1 MSLVGSGFA
10 RLGSRSEKVRRSFD
24 PSAVQAVLFDMDG
37 TLIDTDDAIIE
48 AWATRLHWL
57 PGDPHR
63 LLRRLIMVSETPTNA
78 FITLLDAL
86 HVDDD
91 LFSLNDRLRRLR
103 GLRTPAN
110 FLAVDGVVDVILA
123 LVERYPLAVVTT
135 RSRRDSHAF
144 LVQYHIGNC
153 FRAVIAHEDTVR
165 LKPHPEPVR
174 RAAWALG
181 VPVEHCLMIG
191 DTTVDVL
198 AAKRAGAM
206 SIGVLCGF
214 GERAEL
220 ERAGADVILESTAE
234 LGALW

>member
-1 MSLVGSGFA
+1 MEYGF
-10 RLGSRSEKVRRSFD
+10 K
-24 PSAVQAVLFDMDG
+24 PSAVQAVLFDLDG
-37 TLIDTDDAIIE
+37 TLIDTDDAAIE
-48 AWATRLHWL
+48 TWAGRLRWL
-57 PGDPHR
+57 PGDPR
-63 LLRRLIMVSETPTNA
+63 RFLRRLIMVTETPTNV

-103 GLRTPAN
+103 GLRTPVN
-110 FLAVDGVVDVILA
+110 FLAVDGVLDVVQA
-123 LVERYPLAVVTT
+123 FVEKYPLAVVTT

-144 LVQYHIGNC
+144 LDQYDIGTC

-174 RAAWALG
+174 RAAEELG
-181 VPVEHCLMIG
+181 VPVEHCLMVG

-198 AAKRAGAM
+198 SAKRAGAM
-206 SIGVLCGF
+206 SVGVLCGF

-234 LGALW
+234 LGTLLSAG